1 MTILYRTTI
10 LSHKNPF
17 HAVLVQHGTLY
28 LPTQHAMMVNTAR
41 RVFHTHMESL
51 PLYCKNTEIVAYPQ
65 SELYQMIIDTTDY
78 CDVSIRLNTRC
89 SSCSVVVPL
98 QSQ

>member
-1 MTILYRTTI
+1 
-10 LSHKNPF
+10 
-17 HAVLVQHGTLY
+17 
-28 LPTQHAMMVNTAR
+28 MMVNTAR

-78 CDVSIRLNTRC
+78 CDELEDIMDSPVFEDCKL
-89 SSCSVVVPL
+89 
-98 QSQ
+98 